1 MERQELHCHEC
12 NNYVQFDI
20 DLELNGN
27 HVLNCPVCGHQH
39 CRVVK
44 DGVITDDRWAT
55 TNSANG
61 ISTYTASNISSSTIS
76 TWNAYVGLGSQTLS
90 ANITIGFNPAQVYL
104 YGSWLNTVS
113 P

>member
-44 DGVITDDRWAT
+44 DGVITDDRWDQRNRANTFHVTNITTTAT
-55 TNSANG
+55 
-61 ISTYTASNISSSTIS
+61 S
-76 TWNAYVGLGSQTLS
+76 TWDTYGGTTSTS
-90 ANITIGFNPAQVYL
+90 TTITGNVNMGTNPAQVYL